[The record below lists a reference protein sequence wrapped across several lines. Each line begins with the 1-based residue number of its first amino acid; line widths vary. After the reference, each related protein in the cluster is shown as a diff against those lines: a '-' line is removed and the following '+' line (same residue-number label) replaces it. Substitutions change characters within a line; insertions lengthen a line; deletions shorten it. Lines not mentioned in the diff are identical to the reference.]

1 MARKPL
7 KFGQA
12 ASDYVPMDNSGEI
25 WIRGFKD
32 PATQIRIAPAVRV
45 NGKGVTVYGTDA
57 WPTERE
63 HYEPAIGSF
72 PCAERFDVECV
83 GCTDPNE
90 AVQQRGRKY
99 YINGIDEKGQLRV
112 YKLGVN
118 LFKTFKAREQRALSI
133 DPNNK
138 QPLSD
143 RDYIINKMGKGLDT
157 SYDPEPGEKYKVDFP
172 EELHDIDAILSER
185 YEAALAG
192 YTGEAS
198 EPDEEPAAK
207 KTAAKKTATKA
218 AAKPETPSGPAQW
231 GSTPSDELIDAAE
244 TEDIR
249 AWLDLQKVEYPTRTP
264 RARLVAMAK
273 EKANEIPF

>member
-1 MARKPL
+1 MATGKKALR
-7 KFGQA
+7 FGQA

-32 PATQIRIAPAVRV
+32 PATQIRLVPATRE
-45 NGKGVTVYGTDA
+45 NDKGVTVFGTDA

-72 PCAERFDVECV
+72 PCAERFGVECV

-99 YINGIDEKGQLRV
+99 YVNAIDEKGQLRV

-133 DPNNK
+133 DPANK

-143 RDYIINKMGKGLDT
+143 RDYIINKMGKGLET
-157 SYDPEPGEKYKVDFP
+157 SYDPEPGEKYKVEWP
-172 EELHDIDAILSER
+172 EELHNIDDILSER
-185 YEAALAG
+185 YAIALAA
-192 YTGEAS
+192 YTGEPRS
-198 EPDEEPAAK
+198 DEEPAEPKAK
-207 KTAAKKTATKA
+207 EKPAAKKDEA
-218 AAKPETPSGPAQW
+218 PSDADW
-231 GSTPSDELIDAAE
+231 GSTPSDEKIDAAE
-244 TEDIR
+244 TDDIKK
-249 AWLDLQKVEYPTRTP
+249 WLDAQEVEYPSRTP
-264 RARLVAMAK
+264 RARLIAMAK
-273 EKANEIPF
+273 EKANEVPF